1 MDFASSAMKKR
12 RLDNPEAE
20 LRNPKSVATTK
31 PREDEL
37 LKFFSSLSK
46 SEGRPALLSLT
57 EKFADSYIPLA
68 MKYPKLLL
76 RNLRR
81 TQCPS
86 SWEDVQAECRKV
98 FQDFSVTPD
107 VCALIEKQT
116 KAQSASSKWHQFRTG
131 RITASNAGAVFA
143 TSLTEPSKSLLKRLC
158 YPQECRFLT
167 AATEWGKKKEAAGR
181 MAYVEAMQKHHIGFK
196 CQVSGLHIST
206 EHPFLAATPD
216 GLVHCNCCGD
226 GLLEVLDHC
235 C

>member
-20 LRNPKSVATTK
+20 PRNPKSVATTK

-158 YPQECRFLT
+158 YPVECRFQT

-196 CQVSGLHIST
+196 C
-206 EHPFLAATPD
+206 
-216 GLVHCNCCGD
+216 
-226 GLLEVLDHC
+226 
-235 C
+235 